1 MNITFIFILIF
12 GFFNTQKC
20 SKDYD
25 HFDDEDLALSIPKNA
40 IGVPKEFRQQV
51 LKEMK
56 LRNRP
61 NDILKNRCYCN
72 YDQSICGN
80 NMTCVK
86 QDGAA
91 CYHAVEEVYNKAEKR
106 METLHKW
113 GCATLERGSGASHL
127 TCNSWRAAHHS
138 PKSIGCCY
146 EGNYCNKN
154 LIPPAYVH
162 HHKEKALQEKTD
174 NPEDYDSPL
183 ENMTR
188 GGKMFIMVFAT
199 VMSVFAVIGCIY
211 LCITR
216 AEEKSK
222 ARARAKTVSLK
233 TESTYMESKSM
244 LEDSGSGSGQA
255 ALIQRTVRQD
265 LTIIKTI
272 GQGRYGEVRKALYRG
287 SYVAVKTFYTTD
299 EDSWKNERDVYQT
312 NMINHENILQFVA
325 ADIWS
330 EEDSMTK
337 MLLITD
343 YHELGS
349 LSDYLCREET
359 LTTDEALRLIH
370 SCICGIEHLHAAVH
384 GTGSFRKPEI
394 AHRDIK
400 SKNIIVKRPN
410 VCCIADLG
418 LALRYQNDKILPEKF
433 NVQVGTKRYM
443 APELISNKL
452 NPKDFSQFKMADIYS
467 MALVMWEVA
476 IRVEVNTC
484 EEVLTVDET
493 SPDHS
498 ASSGIGESVSSSG
511 NISRMH
517 LQKTNVEGHSTS
529 LKAKQHVPPFDGIV
543 HNDPNFDE
551 MNDVICVRRIR
562 PPPDLAW
569 KNVPALNELS
579 KLMEDSWHSI
589 PHFRHSALKLKKE
602 MAELI
607 KNPDRQNQSQ
617 RKVESQQQDSGLVE
631 SATNQS

>member
-1 MNITFIFILIF
+1 MNTIFLFLLVF
-12 GFFNTQKC
+12 GLFQSPEC

-25 HFDDEDLALSIPKNA
+25 HYDDEDLALSIPKDA
-40 IGVPKEFRQQV
+40 IGVPKEFRQRI
-51 LKEMK
+51 LKEMNIRK
-56 LRNRP
+56 RP
-61 NDILKNRCYCN
+61 NDVPKNRCYCN
-72 YDQSICGN
+72 YDESICGK
-80 NMTCVK
+80 NMSCVK

-91 CYHAVEEVYNKAEKR
+91 CYHAVEERYNKLEKR
-106 METLHKW
+106 METHHKW

-146 EGNYCNKN
+146 EGNYCNKDLN
-154 LIPPAYVH
+154 PPPYA
-162 HHKEKALQEKTD
+162 HHKKEKELQEAS
-174 NPEDYDSPL
+174 EL
-183 ENMTR
+183 EEETEKFKNVVSGVEMY
-188 GGKMFIMVFAT
+188 FILIAIGMIAFGVVWCSYRCCSKSGNKKQASLAT
-199 VMSVFAVIGCIY
+199 QSTYFD
-211 LCITR
+211 
-216 AEEKSK
+216 EKS
-222 ARARAKTVSLK
+222 A
-233 TESTYMESKSM
+233 MI
-244 LEDSGSGSGQA
+244 EDSGSGSGQA
-255 ALIQRTVRQD
+255 ALLQRTVRQD

-359 LTTDEALRLIH
+359 LTADEALRLIH
-370 SCICGIEHLHAAVH
+370 SCICGIEHLHASVQ

-418 LALRYQNDKILPEKF
+418 LALRYQNETILPQKF

-443 APELISNKL
+443 APELLSNTL
-452 NPKDFSQFKMADIYS
+452 NPNDFSQFKMADIYS
-467 MALVMWEVA
+467 MALVMWEVV

-484 EEVLTVDET
+484 DDVSTVDET

-498 ASSGIGESVSSSG
+498 ASSGIGESVNSSD
-511 NISRMH
+511 
-517 LQKTNVEGHSTS
+517 
-529 LKAKQHVPPFDGIV
+529 LKAKPYVPPFDGTV
-543 HNDPNFDE
+543 HNDPSFDE
-551 MNDVICVRRIR
+551 MREVVCERKVR
-562 PPPDLAW
+562 PPPDPAW
-569 KNVPALNELS
+569 RNVPALFKLS
-579 KLMEDSWHSI
+579 RLMEDSWHEH
-589 PHFRHSALKLKKE
+589 PKVRHTALKLKKE
-602 MAELI
+602 TTKLI
-607 KNPDRQNQSQ
+607 EMIDRQKQPQGKKSFH
-617 RKVESQQQDSGLVE
+617 QQDSGLVE
-631 SATNQS
+631 SATNRYAS

>member
-1 MNITFIFILIF
+1 MNTIFIFLLIF
-12 GFFNTQKC
+12 ALLKVQNCKD
-20 SKDYD
+20 DYD
-25 HFDDEDLALSIPKNA
+25 QYDDEDLALSIPKDA
-40 IGVPKEFRQQV
+40 VGVPMEFRQRV
-51 LKEMK
+51 LKEMEI
-56 LRNRP
+56 RERP
-61 NDILKNRCYCN
+61 HDVPKNRCYCN
-72 YDQSICGN
+72 YDESICGK

-86 QDGAA
+86 KDGAA
-91 CYHAVEEVYNKAEKR
+91 CYHAVEEKYNKDEKR
-106 METLHKW
+106 METRHQW

-127 TCNSWRAAHHS
+127 TCNAWRAAHRS

-146 EGNYCNKN
+146 EGNYCNKD
-154 LIPPAYVH
+154 LIPPPYAH
-162 HHKEKALQEKTD
+162 HHKEKELEEMNNYT
-174 NPEDYDSPL
+174 EDVSPFQNVINGVEMFL
-183 ENMTR
+183 IIISVCMSAFGILWCTYR
-188 GGKMFIMVFAT
+188 YCSKSGKNKKPT
-199 VMSVFAVIGCIY
+199 
-211 LCITR
+211 
-216 AEEKSK
+216 
-222 ARARAKTVSLK
+222 SLA
-233 TESTYMESKSM
+233 TESTFLDEKMTM

-255 ALIQRTVRQD
+255 ALLQRTVRQD

-359 LTTDEALRLIH
+359 LTMDEALRLIH
-370 SCICGIEHLHAAVH
+370 SCICGIEHLHATVQ

-418 LALRYQNDKILPEKF
+418 LALRYQNDQILPQKF
-433 NVQVGTKRYM
+433 NIQVGTKRYM
-443 APELISNKL
+443 APELLSNTL
-452 NPKDFSQFKMADIYS
+452 NPMDFSQFKMADIYS
-467 MALVMWEVA
+467 MALVMWEVV

-484 EEVLTVDET
+484 EEVSAIDET

-498 ASSGIGESVSSSG
+498 ASSGIGESVSSSD
-511 NISRMH
+511 NISRMQH
-517 LQKTNVEGHSTS
+517 RQKTNVEGAAS
-529 LKAKQHVPPFDGIV
+529 LKAKPYAPPFDGTV
-543 HNDPNFDE
+543 LNDPSFDE
-551 MNDVICVRRIR
+551 MRDVVCVRKMR
-562 PPPDLAW
+562 PPPDPAW
-569 KNVPALNELS
+569 KNVPALHELS

-589 PHFRHSALKLKKE
+589 PHFRHTALKLKKE
-602 MAELI
+602 TTKLI
-607 KNPDRQNQSQ
+607 EMTERQKQPQ
-617 RKVESQQQDSGLVE
+617 GKYIFQQQDSGLVE
-631 SATNQS
+631 SATNRYAC

>member
-1 MNITFIFILIF
+1 MNTIFLFLLVF
-12 GFFNTQKC
+12 GLFHSHSC
-20 SKDYD
+20 SEDWD
-25 HFDDEDLALSIPKNA
+25 HYDDENLALSIPKDA
-40 IGVPKEFRQQV
+40 IGVPQEFRRQV
-51 LKEMK
+51 LKEMEI
-56 LRNRP
+56 RNKP
-61 NDILKNRCYCN
+61 NDVPKNRCYCN
-72 YDQSICGN
+72 YGESICGK

-86 QDGAA
+86 KDGAA
-91 CYHAVEEVYNKAEKR
+91 CYHSVREKYNKEEKR
-106 METLHKW
+106 METLHEY

-138 PKSIGCCY
+138 PKSTGCCY
-146 EGNYCNKN
+146 EGNYCNKV
-154 LIPPAYVH
+154 LVPPPYA
-162 HHKEKALQEKTD
+162 HHKKEKELQTPAKL
-174 NPEDYDSPL
+174 PEDSASFKSSVNGIVMY
-183 ENMTR
+183 
-188 GGKMFIMVFAT
+188 FILI
-199 VMSVFAVIGCIY
+199 AVGMIAFGVVWCAY
-211 LCITR
+211 RCCSKSG
-216 AEEKSK
+216 EKK
-222 ARARAKTVSLK
+222 PVSLA
-233 TESTYMESKSM
+233 TESSYLSEKMMM

-255 ALIQRTVRQD
+255 ALLPRTVRQD

-370 SCICGIEHLHAAVH
+370 SCICGLEHLHASVQ
-384 GTGSFRKPEI
+384 GTGSFKKPEI

-418 LALRYQNDKILPEKF
+418 LALRYQNDTILPSKF

-443 APELISNKL
+443 APELLSNTL
-452 NPKDFSQFKMADIYS
+452 NPNDFSQFKMADIYS
-467 MALVMWEVA
+467 MALVMWEVVF
-476 IRVEVNTC
+476 RVEVNTC
-484 EEVLTVDET
+484 DEVSTVDET

-511 NISRMH
+511 NYSRIQRH
-517 LQKTNVEGHSTS
+517 QKTNVEGPG
-529 LKAKQHVPPFDGIV
+529 LQKAKPYIPPFDGTV
-543 HNDPNFDE
+543 PNDPTFDE
-551 MNDVICVRRIR
+551 MKRVVCEQRLR
-562 PPPDLAW
+562 PPHEEAW
-569 KNVPALNELS
+569 KNIPALFALS
-579 KLMEDSWHSI
+579 KLMEDSWHAH
-589 PHFRHSALKLKKE
+589 PKYRHTALKLKLETTKLIE
-602 MAELI
+602 MI
-607 KNPDRQNQSQ
+607 DRQKQLPGKDQ
-617 RKVESQQQDSGLVE
+617 FHQQDSGLVE
-631 SATNQS
+631 SATNRYAS